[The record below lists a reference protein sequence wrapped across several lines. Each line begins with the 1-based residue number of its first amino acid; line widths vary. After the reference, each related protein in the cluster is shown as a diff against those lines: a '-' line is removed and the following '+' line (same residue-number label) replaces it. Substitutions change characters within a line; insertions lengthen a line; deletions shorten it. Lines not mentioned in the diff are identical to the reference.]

1 MRTFIASLLSLT
13 AVLGAAATAQPAAAL
28 QLSAGPQV
36 NYKPVSSVPLRE
48 REGKE
53 LSGPKG
59 YDPLAGPGWGT
70 GGGTKRFPAGQT
82 GIPVN
87 SFRIH

>member
-1 MRTFIASLLSLT
+1 MKTLILTTMLALTTVSGTVVASGS
-13 AVLGAAATAQPAAAL
+13 AAAFQVSNGPHVNFKPSAPATHDH
-28 QLSAGPQV
+28 
-36 NYKPVSSVPLRE
+36 
-48 REGKE
+48 EGKE
-53 LSGPKG
+53 PSWPKG
-59 YDPLAGPGWGT
+59 YNPLAGPGWGT